1 MNFFKDET
9 EKNSGSFLT
18 EKNSSARKGTKLR
31 NADVM
36 FDTLRLL
43 VQGCLTE
50 EDTHQ
55 NLILETRSSILMA
68 F

>member
-36 FDTLRLL
+36 FDVNLRFM
-43 VQGCLTE
+43 
-50 EDTHQ
+50 
-55 NLILETRSSILMA
+55 N
-68 F
+68 